1 LRLVLQTQVTAG
13 SSVQQRGTL
22 SVSVAA
28 RVFCA

>member
-1 LRLVLQTQVTAG
+1 VTAG